1 MAFHICMA
9 ADENYV
15 KYAAVLMTSI
25 VRHIDKNISFE
36 SLFDYQSN
44 NQDNQSNNQGN
55 QSNNQDNQTNKQI
68 INQSINSFRRI
79 VEKL

>member
-55 QSNNQDNQTNKQI
+55 H
-68 INQSINSFRRI
+68 QSINQFVPRNC
-79 VEKL
+79 

>member
-44 NQDNQSNNQGN
+44 NQGN

>member
-25 VRHIDKNISFE
+25 VRNIDNNISFE
-36 SLFDYQSN
+36 SLFSYQSN
-44 NQDNQSNNQGN
+44 QS
-55 QSNNQDNQTNKQI
+55 
-68 INQSINSFRRI
+68 INQSINQSAPRRC
-79 VEKL
+79 